1 MLGRGDR
8 EGDAAGERI
17 IRNVHR
23 PSITPFLPELYSP
36 ERPNAAVILIPGGA
50 HEALCW
56 DLEGTFVARWLIE
69 RGVAAFVLKY
79 RMARAKGSPYELEHC
94 VMDAER
100 AVRVIRSRAA
110 EWSIDPERI
119 GVMGFSAGG
128 YPAAHASMRACITYR
143 CDQIIVP
150 PHHPATLLSGAGF

>member
-1 MLGRGDR
+1 MLEVRWPGFREGW

-17 IRNVHR
+17 IRNVHC

-56 DLEGTFVARWLIE
+56 DLEGTFVARWLAE
-69 RGVAAFVLKY
+69 RGVAGFVLKY
-79 RMARAKGSPYELEHC
+79 RMARGEGSPYELEHC

-100 AVRVIRSRAA
+100 AVRTIRSRAV
-110 EWSIDPERI
+110 EWSVDPDRV

-128 YPAAHASMRACITYR
+128 YPAAHASMRKFTSEHTHESA
-143 CDQIIVP
+143 IVQ
-150 PHHPATLLSGAGF
+150 L